1 MSFLLVRHQ
10 VQDYAKWKPIFDA
23 HAATRKANGSKGG
36 QLFRSADNPNEV
48 VILLEWDD
56 VKRARQFAQSVDLR
70 ETMQRAGVTDKPDVF
85 FFEGGE
91 KVTV

>member
-1 MSFLLVRHQ
+1 MSYLLVRHK
-10 VQDYAKWKPIFDA
+10 VQDYAKWKPIFDG

-56 VKRARQFAQSVDLR
+56 VKKARQFAQSADLR
-70 ETMQRAGVTDKPDVF
+70 RRIEHVKIRRTNC
-85 FFEGGE
+85 EGSC
-91 KVTV
+91 